1 MSIMTSFK
9 RNMIGGKNELGTNAY
24 QASRLAALFKEDE
37 YEKHRT
43 HRRDLGLEPQPRQ
56 RRRRALKKREV

>member
-1 MSIMTSFK
+1 MSIMTSIK
-9 RNMIGGKNELGTNAY
+9 RNMIGGKNETGTRAY
-24 QASRLAALFKEDE
+24 QADRLANLFRQDE

-43 HRRDLGLEPQPRQ
+43 HRRDLGLEPVPRQ